1 MNKIKSYRML
11 LWSENPDKLMPF
23 YRDVLG
29 MDIVLKI
36 DLPDDYGY
44 ALEAGDSM
52 PMWIGRHGDVV
63 GKSKEPFR
71 HMVNFYVDDV
81 RACYEE
87 IKDRDD
93 IEIIQKPMVTPPT
106 RDKDESEQLYVITF
120 LDPEGNCVQLM
131 ESA

>member
-1 MNKIKSYRML
+1 ML

-29 MDIVLKI
+29 MDVVLKL

-44 ALEAGDSM
+44 ALNAGESM
-52 PMWIGRHGDVV
+52 PMWIGKHDKVV

-71 HMVNFYVDDV
+71 HMVNLYVDDV
-81 RACYEE
+81 MAWWEK

-93 IEIIQKPMVTPPT
+93 IEVIQEPMVTPPT
-106 RDKDESEQLYVITF
+106 RDKDESEQLHVVTF
-120 LDPEGNCVQLM
+120 LDPEGNCVQLA
-131 ESA
+131 EL